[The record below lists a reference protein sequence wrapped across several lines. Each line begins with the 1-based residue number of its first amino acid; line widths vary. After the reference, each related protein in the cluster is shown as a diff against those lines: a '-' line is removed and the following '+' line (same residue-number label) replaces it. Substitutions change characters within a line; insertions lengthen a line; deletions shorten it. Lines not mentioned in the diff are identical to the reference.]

1 MTTPTPA
8 SGAVESLK
16 AHAGVTMF
24 LGFAL
29 ILLGLLAL
37 IAPLAAGVALTVI
50 VGSLL
55 LAAGIVRIV
64 FSVRSRGGLPALLLG
79 ILALVAGLL
88 LATRPLF
95 ALASLTLILGWY
107 FLLDGVM
114 EVVTS
119 FRMRPSAGWGMWLM
133 GGIVS
138 VLLGFIILSEWPVSG
153 GWVIGVLL
161 GIKLL
166 MAGMMLVGIGSA
178 ARRIARNVGG

>member
-1 MTTPTPA
+1 MTSPTPS

-16 AHAGVTMF
+16 AHAGVTML
-24 LGFAL
+24 LGFTL
-29 ILLGLLAL
+29 ILLGVLAL
-37 IAPLAAGVALTVI
+37 FSPLAAGVAVTVF

-55 LAAGIVRIV
+55 LVAGIVRVV
-64 FSVRSRGGLPALLLG
+64 FSVRSGSGLPSLLLG

-107 FLLDGVM
+107 FLVDGVM
-114 EVVTS
+114 EVVTA
-119 FRMRPSAGWGMWLM
+119 FRLRPSAGWGMWLM
-133 GGIVS
+133 GGVVS
-138 VLLGFIILSEWPVSG
+138 VLLGLIILSEWPVSG

-178 ARRIARNVGG
+178 ARRIARSVGG